1 MFYIGVDLGQSH
13 DPTAIAVVEQVGD
26 QFRCGHLE
34 RLPLG
39 TPYPAVVGRVAHLM
53 SHPTVAGNVRLAI
66 DATGVGRPVCDMFAH
81 AGIRFV
87 GIIITAGHGETYPG
101 GNYRH
106 VPKITLISHVQA
118 LLHAGHLKIRQ
129 DLPEADNLVRE
140 LQDFRVNYSASG
152 FMSFN
157 AREGKHDDL
166 VLALAVAIWCA
177 LRQRTGSESWDEY
190 LDDWSKRRPAAG
202 VADTD
207 PVRASGPPFGWNLR
221 NANEPLHKV
230 WWPETL
236 VPGTPDIRYS
246 ENKPYKPCTRSEAK
260 YYLSRPAIAAL
271 NEALA
276 RELGEANPGLAEALG
291 PLPRNQG

>member
-1 MFYIGVDLGQSH
+1 MFYIGVDLGQSR
-13 DPTAIAVVEQVGD
+13 DPTAIAVVQQVGN

-34 RLPLG
+34 RVPLG
-39 TPYPAVVGRVAHLM
+39 TPYPLIVARVAALM
-53 SHPTVAGNVRLAI
+53 QHPTVAGNVRLAI
-66 DATGVGRPVCDMFAH
+66 DATGVGRPVCDMFER

-87 GIIITAGHGETYPG
+87 GVVITAGHEETNPG

-166 VLALAVAIWCA
+166 VLALAVAVWCA
-177 LRQRTGSESWDEY
+177 LRQRTGSESWDEF
-190 LDDWSKRRPAAG
+190 LEDWSRKGGAKVAPTPAPELGYDLNPPPLVKVNVPPAAVPGLPG
-202 VADTD
+202 VRFIGDQAYIDTT
-207 PVRASGPPFGWNLR
+207 PAEAAGWLR
-221 NANEPLHKV
+221 NPV
-230 WWPETL
+230 W
-236 VPGTPDIRYS
+236 
-246 ENKPYKPCTRSEAK
+246 C
-260 YYLSRPAIAAL
+260 AL
-271 NEALA
+271 N
-276 RELGEANPGLAEALG
+276 GELAEELLG
-291 PLPRNQG
+291 KNA

>member
-1 MFYIGVDLGQSH
+1 MTMFYIGVDLGQSH

-39 TPYPAVVGRVAHLM
+39 VAYPAVVDRVAALLQ
-53 SHPTVAGNVRLAI
+53 HPTVAGNVRLAI
-66 DATGVGRPVCDMFAH
+66 DATGVGRPVADMFTH
-81 AGIRFV
+81 AGIRFTGV
-87 GIIITAGHGETYPG
+87 IITAGNSETSPG
-101 GNYRH
+101 GNYRC

-166 VLALAVAIWCA
+166 VLALSVAVWCA

-190 LDDWSKRRPAAG
+190 LDGWSRRRAGAGIADMDDIRAAG
-202 VADTD
+202 PALDHDLVCVA
-207 PVRASGPPFGWNLR
+207 
-221 NANEPLHKV
+221 
-230 WWPETL
+230 
-236 VPGTPDIRYS
+236 VPGDCSTVITADGTAHAVQID
-246 ENKPYKPCTRSEAK
+246 ENRRRIIWIHAEQATSM
-260 YYLSRPAIAAL
+260 L
-271 NEALA
+271 NSGHHSCVPW
-276 RELGEANPGLAEALG
+276 REANPRLAEVLG
-291 PLPRNQG
+291 PPRHQKSFRS